1 MSNDQQSA
9 PGPWLDPSVLEELRE
24 SLVDDQL
31 LTEVI
36 QTFLEET
43 PAHLTSLV
51 AATAAGDAAAAAAVA
66 HHVKGSALTLGAVRL
81 ARTCAAIEASPS
93 GQLAEKSVA
102 EFDEVARRLGEFT
115 ALLSRHP
122 GTPP

>member
-66 HHVKGSALTLGAVRL
+66 HHVKGSA
-81 ARTCAAIEASPS
+81 
-93 GQLAEKSVA
+93 
-102 EFDEVARRLGEFT
+102 
-115 ALLSRHP
+115 
-122 GTPP
+122 